1 MKNKKLLKFLVP
13 ILVILVVIILS
24 RITLHHFSVPPLAG
38 FSEKIS
44 PEASKEEC
52 LKIASEY
59 ILKNQPESA
68 IYPLL
73 LAIQKEENDS
83 QAHFLLA
90 QTYYQTQIYPLARKE
105 CETVLVLDA
114 QNKKAFDLL
123 TKIRFEQG
131 KANWDKGNLREAI
144 SEFIYI
150 LNNTQDLKLIDSIA
164 NLTGGKYKIKRLT
177 NDLFFDDGPSFSH
190 DGRRI
195 IYHSDTSYFLEDY
208 GLKKREMKKSRI
220 FVMDLNGENKRCLSS
235 NEKDDSSEQFARF
248 SSDDEKIV
256 YEKEN
261 QYPEQKD
268 TAFNLDRDIFMKDL
282 ATGMVRRLT
291 NNDTY
296 NGLASFSLDDRRILF
311 VRGYSGGG
319 SSIFILNLDTGEEKG
334 VFLKESFMEKIIRRP
349 RGLVLPFC
357 PSFSP
362 DGEQILFHA
371 GYKTRKIFSMDE
383 SGENLKCLTKGQTDN
398 FLPAFSPDG
407 KKIVFV
413 SNQDDQEDLYLVN
426 PDGSNRTRL
435 TYDGGEKKYPSFS
448 PDGNLVVFAGK
459 QKDQDDRYFEIYI
472 LNLKETIPK
481 EKLIQRLEEML
492 KAFS

>member
-1 MKNKKLLKFLVP
+1 M
-13 ILVILVVIILS
+13 
-24 RITLHHFSVPPLAG
+24 
-38 FSEKIS
+38 
-44 PEASKEEC
+44 
-52 LKIASEY
+52 
-59 ILKNQPESA
+59 
-68 IYPLL
+68 
-73 LAIQKEENDS
+73 
-83 QAHFLLA
+83 
-90 QTYYQTQIYPLARKE
+90 
-105 CETVLVLDA
+105 VLDA

-131 KANWDKGNLREAI
+131 KMNWDKGNLREAI
-144 SEFIYI
+144 SEFAYI

-190 DGRRI
+190 DGKRI

-208 GLKKREMKKSRI
+208 GLEKREMKKSRI

-235 NEKDDSSEQFARF
+235 NERDDSSEQFARF
-248 SSDDEKIV
+248 SSDDKKIV

-311 VRGYSGGG
+311 VCGYSGGG

-362 DGEQILFHA
+362 DGEQILFHS

-383 SGENLKCLTKGQTDN
+383 SGENLKCLTKGQTDD
-398 FLPAFSPDG
+398 FFPAFSPDG

-413 SNQDDQEDLYLVN
+413 SNQDDQDDLYLVN

-435 TYDGGEKKYPSFS
+435 TYDGGQKKYPSFS
-448 PDGNLVVFAGK
+448 PDGNLVIFAAK
-459 QKDQDDRYFEIYI
+459 QEDQDDRYFEIYI

-492 KAFS
+492 KTFS